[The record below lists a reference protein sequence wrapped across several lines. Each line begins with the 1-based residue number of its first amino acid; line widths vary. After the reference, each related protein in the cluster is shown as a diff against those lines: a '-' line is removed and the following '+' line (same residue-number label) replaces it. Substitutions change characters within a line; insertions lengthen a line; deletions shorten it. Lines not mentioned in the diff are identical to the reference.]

1 MYNSNLNNE
10 IVALYKKCGVP
21 LQTKQDIRTELNNS
35 TINNKLNSKL
45 SIRNKSS
52 TIVLS
57 TNTIKKYWFAIQKD
71 LFT

>member
-10 IVALYKKCGVP
+10 IIALYKKCGVP

-35 TINNKLNSKL
+35 IINNKLNSKL
-45 SIRNKSS
+45 SLGDKLS

-57 TNTIKKYWFAIQKD
+57 TNTINKY
-71 LFT
+71 